1 MLTDGFAGTRTQK
14 LHPSALDD
22 FEVLA
27 AASKGKQIVMFLDYD
42 GTLSPI
48 VDDPD
53 RAFMSD
59 EVSYSDPPAL
69 LPLLSVLSLAPLFLL
84 WNGDTKELLHLKQMR
99 EALGS
104 AVDSCKKVGSRRDP
118 FDGQVSF
125 VVDFA
130 ISRHRRDAGAFI
142 AIVTGYPYLKS
153 LYSLLLTIPLHLTTP
168 SVVLAAR
175 RAPAA
180 GGCRP
185 CPPYLC

>member
-99 EALGS
+99 EAVREV
-104 AVDSCKKVGSRRDP
+104 A
-118 FDGQVSF
+118 
-125 VVDFA
+125 
-130 ISRHRRDAGAFI
+130 RHFPT
-142 AIVTGYPYLKS
+142 AIVKLYYAGSHGMDIKGPNDGPQHLKAKF
-153 LYSLLLTIPLHLTTP
+153 L
-168 SVVLAAR
+168 R
-175 RAPAA
+175 RIVEWKQISMEEE
-180 GGCRP
+180 CRV
-185 CPPYLC
+185 